1 MAEHTDLERDLRLLE
16 TTLRRLETE
25 YTMFFA
31 GHLPKPPL
39 ETRAKVEAL
48 LRRYDRAYIQSYADR
63 FRLNTLQGR
72 FSAFTQLW
80 DRGLRARE
88 EGRPGPYTKGPREGA
103 PPTVP
108 PPPEEDEAFTGGPP
122 SGPVTAA
129 PASASVAAGSSGP
142 VAPPP
147 SGPVPVPARQAP
159 PVAAAP
165 HSVKVTVA
173 DAGQE
178 AEKLQA
184 LYRALVEARR
194 QTGNQETL
202 PFQRFAQ
209 MVSTQVSKLRDA
221 GSREVAFHV
230 AVKDG
235 KVSLTAKGI
244 KGGGGTEGG
253 GREEP

>member
-1 MAEHTDLERDLRLLE
+1 MAEHTDLERDLKILE
-16 TTLRRLETE
+16 TTLRRLENE

-31 GHLPKPPL
+31 GQLPRPPL

-72 FSAFTQLW
+72 FSAFVQLW

-88 EGRPGPYTKGPREGA
+88 EGRPGPYMKSARDTAA
-103 PPTVP
+103 PPSVEP
-108 PPPEEDEAFTGGPP
+108 PAPPEESEVA
-122 SGPVTAA
+122 SGATATLH
-129 PASASVAAGSSGP
+129 
-142 VAPPP
+142 P
-147 SGPVPVPARQAP
+147 SGPVPVPAPASAP
-159 PVAAAP
+159 RTPQGPV
-165 HSVKVTVA
+165 HVTVA
-173 DAGQE
+173 DPGQE

-184 LYRALVEARR
+184 LYRALMEARR
-194 QTGNQETL
+194 QTGNDETL

-221 GSREVAFHV
+221 GSREVAFRV

-244 KGGGGTEGG
+244 KGGSGSDAGGTEG
-253 GREEP
+253 